1 MSINRNNY
9 ETYLIDYL
17 DGTLDPYE
25 VTEVLLFLDQH
36 ADIKAEFFEM
46 NNAFLPKTKAHFNSS
61 ILLKSVQDRNEL
73 LLVKE
78 IESDLSNIENN
89 ELQAAIKQNPNLI
102 SEQKLFTLT
111 IQQPDYS
118 IIYPNKT
125 ELKKQI
131 LNIFWFTPLLR
142 IASVIVFLSVIG
154 VIYYKNTQQHQ
165 PIVHNNQYSN
175 KKTNTL
181 KAFEQTKLTSNQTKE
196 IRTPKKNNNT
206 KTYLGKNKKII
217 INTFIVNAE
226 KIPIIKPHL
235 INMNFSTNTNKP
247 LNAPILTIIKQ
258 LKVVDQDQFED
269 IKSLLARKVRQ
280 NTNKLLG
287 ESDTNRQI
295 TIVGLI
301 NKTTG
306 VDLKIDNDTTSGRIN
321 HFELAALDFFWSK
334 K

>member
-17 DGTLDPYE
+17 DGTLHPYE

-46 NNAFLPKTKAHFNSS
+46 NNVLLPKTKAHFNSS

-78 IESDLSNIENN
+78 IESDLSNIETT

-118 IIYPNKT
+118 LIYPNKT

-131 LNIFWFTPLLR
+131 LPIFWFTPFLR

-165 PIVHNNQYSN
+165 HIVYNNQNIN

-196 IRTPKKNNNT
+196 IGAQKNNNT
-206 KTYLGKNKKII
+206 KTYLEKNKEVI
-217 INTFIVNAE
+217 INAIIVNVE
-226 KIPIIKPHL
+226 KVPTIKLHL
-235 INMNFSTNTNKP
+235 INMNFSTNTNQP
-247 LNAPILTIIKQ
+247 LNAPILNYVKQ
-258 LKVVDQDQFED
+258 IKVVEPDQFED